1 MDKKPPVGSKRKKI
15 NMTQFEIY
23 NTIKSAMSDNAEV
36 VEFCDKQLAAI
47 ERKCA
52 KDAEKSAEKQ
62 AFLDEIY
69 AALKSFDEQAGA
81 TSKAVAM
88 HMGEDVSS
96 RKVAANMRFL
106 VEDGRAEKVAM
117 NSKTFTYKA
126 L

>member
-1 MDKKPPVGSKRKKI
+1 MDSKRKKI
-15 NMTQFEIY
+15 DMTQFEIY
-23 NTIKSAMSDNAEV
+23 NAVKSAMSDNADV
-36 VEFCDKQLAAI
+36 VEFCDRQLAAI
-47 ERKCA
+47 ERKRA

-69 AALKSFDEQAGA
+69 AALKSFDGQAGAASEAGA

-106 VEDGRAEKVAM
+106 VEDGRAEKVAV
-117 NSKTFTYKA
+117 NGKTFTYKA

>member
-47 ERKCA
+47 ERKRA

-106 VEDGRAEKVAM
+106 VEDGRAEKVAV

>member
-47 ERKCA
+47 ERKRA

-106 VEDGRAEKVAM
+106 VEDGRAEKVAVD
-117 NSKTFTYKA
+117 SKTFTYKA

>member
-1 MDKKPPVGSKRKKI
+1 M
-15 NMTQFEIY
+15 NQFEIY
-23 NTIKSAMSDNAEV
+23 NTIKSAMSDNADV

-47 ERKCA
+47 ERKRA

-69 AALKSFDEQAGA
+69 VALKSFDEPT
-81 TSKAVAM
+81 TSKTVAM
-88 HMGEDVSS
+88 HMGKDVSS

-106 VEDGRAEKVAM
+106 VEDGRAEKVAV

>member
-1 MDKKPPVGSKRKKI
+1 
-15 NMTQFEIY
+15 MTQFEIY
-23 NTIKSAMSDNAEV
+23 NTIKSAMSDNADV

-47 ERKCA
+47 ERKRA

-69 AALKSFDEQAGA
+69 AALKSFDEQTGA

-106 VEDGRAEKVAM
+106 VEDGRAEKMAV

>member
-1 MDKKPPVGSKRKKI
+1 
-15 NMTQFEIY
+15 MTQFEIY

-36 VEFCDKQLAAI
+36 VEFCDRQLAAI
-47 ERKCA
+47 ERKRA

-96 RKVAANMRFL
+96 RKVAANMHFL
-106 VEDGRAEKVAM
+106 VEDGRAEKVAV

>member
-1 MDKKPPVGSKRKKI
+1 VGSRRKKI

-23 NTIKSAMSDNAEV
+23 NTIKSAMFDNADV
-36 VEFCDKQLAAI
+36 VEFCDRQLAAI
-47 ERKCA
+47 ERKRA
-52 KDAEKSAEKQ
+52 KTAEKQ

-69 AALKSFDEQAGA
+69 AALKSFDEPT
-81 TSKAVAM
+81 TSKAVAL
-88 HMGEDVSS
+88 HMGENVSS

-106 VEDGRAEKVAM
+106 VEDGRAEKVAV

>member
-1 MDKKPPVGSKRKKI
+1 
-15 NMTQFEIY
+15 MTQFEIY

-47 ERKCA
+47 ERKKA
-52 KDAEKSAEKQ
+52 KDAEKNVEKQ

-69 AALKSFDEQAGA
+69 KALASFDEPV
-81 TSKAVAM
+81 TSKTVALR
-88 HMGEDVSS
+88 MGEDVSS

-106 VEDGRAEKVAM
+106 VEDGRAEKVTV
-117 NSKTFTYKA
+117 NSKTFSYKA

>member
-1 MDKKPPVGSKRKKI
+1 
-15 NMTQFEIY
+15 MTQFEIY
-23 NTIKSAMSDNAEV
+23 NTIKSAMSDNADV

-47 ERKCA
+47 ERKRA

-81 TSKAVAM
+81 ATSKAVAL
-88 HMGEDVSS
+88 HMGEDISS

-106 VEDGRAEKVAM
+106 VEDGRAEKVAV
-117 NSKTFTYKA
+117 NSKTFAYKA

>member
-1 MDKKPPVGSKRKKI
+1 
-15 NMTQFEIY
+15 MTQFEIY
-23 NTIKSAMSDNAEV
+23 DTIKSAMSDNAEV
-36 VEFCDKQLAAI
+36 VEFCDRQLAAI
-47 ERKCA
+47 ERKRA
-52 KDAEKSAEKQ
+52 KDAEKSAGKQ

-69 AALKSFDEQAGA
+69 AALKSFDEQAGATSEAGA

-106 VEDGRAEKVAM
+106 VEDGRAEKVAV

>member
-1 MDKKPPVGSKRKKI
+1 
-15 NMTQFEIY
+15 MTQFEIY
-23 NTIKSAMSDNAEV
+23 NTIKSAMSDNADV

-47 ERKCA
+47 ERKRA
-52 KDAEKSAEKQ
+52 KDAEKQ

-69 AALKSFDEQAGA
+69 AALKSFDEPA

-106 VEDGRAEKVAM
+106 VEDGRAEKVAV

>member
-1 MDKKPPVGSKRKKI
+1 
-15 NMTQFEIY
+15 MTQFEIY
-23 NTIKSAMSDNAEV
+23 NTIKSAMSDNADV

-47 ERKCA
+47 ERKRV
-52 KDAEKSAEKQ
+52 KDAEKQ

-81 TSKAVAM
+81 TSKTVAM
-88 HMGEDVSS
+88 HMGKNVSS

-106 VEDGRAEKVAM
+106 VEDGRAEKVAV

>member
-1 MDKKPPVGSKRKKI
+1 M
-15 NMTQFEIY
+15 NQFEIY
-23 NTIKSAMSDNAEV
+23 STIKSAMSDNADI

-47 ERKCA
+47 ERKRV

-69 AALKSFDEQAGA
+69 AALKSFDEPVA
-81 TSKAVAM
+81 SKAVAM
-88 HMGEDVSS
+88 HMGKDVSS

-106 VEDGRAEKVAM
+106 VEDGRAEKVAV

>member
-1 MDKKPPVGSKRKKI
+1 MDKKPPGGSKRKKI

-47 ERKCA
+47 ERKRA

-106 VEDGRAEKVAM
+106 VEDGRAEKVAVD
-117 NSKTFTYKA
+117 SKTFTYKA

>member
-1 MDKKPPVGSKRKKI
+1 
-15 NMTQFEIY
+15 MTQFEIY

-47 ERKCA
+47 ERKRA

-69 AALKSFDEQAGA
+69 AALKSFDEQAA

-88 HMGEDVSS
+88 HMGEEVSS

-106 VEDGRAEKVAM
+106 VEDGRAEKVAV

>member
-1 MDKKPPVGSKRKKI
+1 MGSKRKKI

-23 NTIKSAMSDNAEV
+23 NTIKSAMSDNADV

-47 ERKCA
+47 ERKHA

-88 HMGEDVSS
+88 HMGEGVSS

-106 VEDGRAEKVAM
+106 VEDGRAEKVAV

>member
-1 MDKKPPVGSKRKKI
+1 MGSKRKKI
-15 NMTQFEIY
+15 SMTQFEIY
-23 NTIKSAMSDNAEV
+23 NTIKTAMSDNAEV

-47 ERKCA
+47 ERKRA

-106 VEDGRAEKVAM
+106 VEDGRAEKVAV

>member
-47 ERKCA
+47 ERKRA

-69 AALKSFDEQAGA
+69 AALKSFDEQAGV

-106 VEDGRAEKVAM
+106 VEDGRAEKVAV

>member
-1 MDKKPPVGSKRKKI
+1 
-15 NMTQFEIY
+15 MTQFEIY
-23 NTIKSAMSDNAEV
+23 NTIKSAMSDNADV

-47 ERKCA
+47 ERKRA

-69 AALKSFDEQAGA
+69 AALKSFDEQAGVTSKAGA
-81 TSKAVAM
+81 TSKAVALY
-88 HMGEDVSS
+88 MGEDVSS

-106 VEDGRAEKVAM
+106 VEDGRAEKVAV

>member
-1 MDKKPPVGSKRKKI
+1 
-15 NMTQFEIY
+15 
-23 NTIKSAMSDNAEV
+23 MSDNADV

-47 ERKCA
+47 ECKRA

-69 AALKSFDEQAGA
+69 AALKSFDEPT

-88 HMGEDVSS
+88 HMGKDVSS

-106 VEDGRAEKVAM
+106 VEDGRAEKVAV
-117 NSKTFTYKA
+117 NNKTFTYKA

>member
-15 NMTQFEIY
+15 SMTQFEIY
-23 NTIKSAMSDNAEV
+23 NTIKSAMSDNADV

-47 ERKCA
+47 ERKRA

-69 AALKSFDEQAGA
+69 AALNLKSFDEPA

-106 VEDGRAEKVAM
+106 VEDGRAEKVAV

>member
-1 MDKKPPVGSKRKKI
+1 MGSKRKKI

-23 NTIKSAMSDNAEV
+23 NTIKSAMSDNADV

-47 ERKCA
+47 ERKRA

-81 TSKAVAM
+81 TS
-88 HMGEDVSS
+88 
-96 RKVAANMRFL
+96 RL
-106 VEDGRAEKVAM
+106 
-117 NSKTFTYKA
+117 
-126 L
+126 

>member
-23 NTIKSAMSDNAEV
+23 NTIKSAMSDNADV

-47 ERKCA
+47 ERKRA

-106 VEDGRAEKVAM
+106 VEDGRAEKVAV

>member
-1 MDKKPPVGSKRKKI
+1 
-15 NMTQFEIY
+15 MTQFEIY
-23 NTIKSAMSDNAEV
+23 NTIKSAMFDNAEV
-36 VEFCDKQLAAI
+36 VEFCKKQLAAI
-47 ERKCA
+47 ERKRA
-52 KDAEKSAEKQ
+52 KDAEKTAEKQ

-69 AALKSFDEQAGA
+69 AALKSFDEPA

-96 RKVAANMRFL
+96 RKVAANIRFL
-106 VEDGRAEKVAM
+106 VEDGRAEKVAV

>member
-1 MDKKPPVGSKRKKI
+1 MGSKRKKI

-23 NTIKSAMSDNAEV
+23 NTIKFAMSDNADV

-47 ERKCA
+47 ERKRA

-62 AFLDEIY
+62 VFLDEIY
-69 AALKSFDEQAGA
+69 AALKSFDEPT

-96 RKVAANMRFL
+96 RSVAANMRFL
-106 VEDGRAEKVAM
+106 VEDGRAEKVAV
-117 NSKTFTYKA
+117 NNKTFAYKA

>member
-1 MDKKPPVGSKRKKI
+1 MGSKRKKI

-23 NTIKSAMSDNAEV
+23 NTIKSTMSDNADV

-47 ERKCA
+47 ERKRA
-52 KDAEKSAEKQ
+52 KDAEKNVEKQ

-69 AALKSFDEQAGA
+69 KALASFDEPV
-81 TSKAVAM
+81 TSKTVALR
-88 HMGEDVSS
+88 MGEDVSS

-106 VEDGRAEKVAM
+106 VEDGRAGKVAV
-117 NSKTFTYKA
+117 NSKTFSYKA

>member
-1 MDKKPPVGSKRKKI
+1 MGSKRKKI

-23 NTIKSAMSDNAEV
+23 NTIKTAMADNADV
-36 VEFCDKQLAAI
+36 VAFCDKQIAAI
-47 ERKCA
+47 ERKKA

-69 AALKSFDEQAGA
+69 ATLASFDEPV
-81 TSKAVAM
+81 TSKTVALR
-88 HMGEDVSS
+88 MGEDVSS

-106 VEDGRAEKVAM
+106 VEDGRAEKVAE
-117 NSKTFTYKA
+117 NSKTFAYKA

>member
-23 NTIKSAMSDNAEV
+23 NTIKSAMSDNADV

-47 ERKCA
+47 ERKRA

-106 VEDGRAEKVAM
+106 VEDGRAEKVAVD
-117 NSKTFTYKA
+117 SKTLTYKA

>member
-47 ERKCA
+47 ERKRA

-69 AALKSFDEQAGA
+69 AALKSFDEQTGA
-81 TSKAVAM
+81 TSKAVAT

-106 VEDGRAEKVAM
+106 VEDGRAEKVAV

>member
-1 MDKKPPVGSKRKKI
+1 
-15 NMTQFEIY
+15 MTQFEIY

-47 ERKCA
+47 ERKHA

-69 AALKSFDEQAGA
+69 VSLKSFDEPT

-106 VEDGRAEKVAM
+106 VEDGRAEKVAVD
-117 NSKTFTYKA
+117 SRTFTYKA

>member
-1 MDKKPPVGSKRKKI
+1 
-15 NMTQFEIY
+15 MTQFEIY
-23 NTIKSAMSDNAEV
+23 NTIKSAMSDNADV

-47 ERKCA
+47 ERKRA

-69 AALKSFDEQAGA
+69 AALKSFDEPT

-88 HMGEDVSS
+88 HMGEDASS

-106 VEDGRAEKVAM
+106 VEDGRAEKITE